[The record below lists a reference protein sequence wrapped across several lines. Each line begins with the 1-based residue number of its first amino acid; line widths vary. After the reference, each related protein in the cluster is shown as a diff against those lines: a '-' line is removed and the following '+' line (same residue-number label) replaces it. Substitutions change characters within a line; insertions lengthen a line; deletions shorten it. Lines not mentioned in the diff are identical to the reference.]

1 VIRLRIFKELKLGA
15 NEKAAIQEAAR
26 ILREQFSVENVI
38 LFGSKA
44 RDDSDP
50 ESDIDLLLLTK
61 RPIDWK
67 ERHEIVDALF
77 DVEMKYDVV
86 ISIII
91 NTLHDWNDGVCTAL
105 PIHDEINRE
114 RVAQPVMVKEKWES
128 ARY

>member
-1 VIRLRIFKELKLGA
+1 LRIFKELKLGA